1 MMSEAIIVACIATVG
16 GILVA
21 ILQGFKKEN
30 RGDHAYVVTSL
41 ERIEGKI
48 DTHVRDHATDQL

>member
-1 MMSEAIIVACIATVG
+1 MSEAIIVACIATVG

-30 RGDHAYVVTSL
+30 REDHSYVINSL
-41 ERIEGKI
+41 VRIETKV

>member
-1 MMSEAIIVACIATVG
+1 MSEAIVVACIATVG
-16 GILVA
+16 GILAA

-30 RGDHAYVVTSL
+30 RDDHAYVVNSL

-48 DTHVRDHATDQL
+48 DNHVRDHATDQL

>member
-1 MMSEAIIVACIATVG
+1 MSEAIIGACIATVG

-30 RGDHAYVVTSL
+30 REDHSYVVNSL
-41 ERIEGKI
+41 VRIETKV

>member
-30 RGDHAYVVTSL
+30 REDHSYVINSL
-41 ERIEGKI
+41 VRIETKV

>member
-1 MMSEAIIVACIATVG
+1 MSEAIIVACIAAVG

-30 RGDHAYVVTSL
+30 RTDHAYVVNSL